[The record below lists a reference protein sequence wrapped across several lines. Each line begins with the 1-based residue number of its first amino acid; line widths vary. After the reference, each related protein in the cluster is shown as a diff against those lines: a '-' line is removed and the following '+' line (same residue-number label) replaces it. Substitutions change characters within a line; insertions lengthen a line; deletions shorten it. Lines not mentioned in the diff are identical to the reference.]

1 MIRVHLSSRHQSLV
15 RAMLE
20 RAEYVRLLVFPPQV
34 ESRLRAD
41 LGSRDSETATLVA
54 LFDLG
59 GRTGR

>member
-1 MIRVHLSSRHQSLV
+1 
-15 RAMLE
+15 MLE

-59 GRTGR
+59 GRTGRWLDADCALLADELVE